1 MITSG
6 GGSSLRGGPVS
17 VSGAI
22 EVAVGLVFTYF
33 VFSSICSGINEGFAR
48 ILNSRGTQLFQTI
61 NGLIGDLDQI
71 EAFWNHDLIASLSK
85 ARSKAGTQQ
94 AAIQALTDKVTKTT
108 DGSIK
113 SSSGRGLTNFR
124 KRRVLPSYISPATV
138 VTVMREV
145 AETVPA
151 APAVQAPEAAAAAP
165 AAQAPTGFLG
175 VLASF
180 DTVLP
185 HDEQRLQAALEKWFN
200 DAMDRLSGWY
210 KRFVQIISVA
220 PGGRCHARLQREH
233 NPCRRRTVAP
243 TNAPG

>member
-1 MITSG
+1 M
-6 GGSSLRGGPVS
+6 S

-71 EAFWNHDLIASLSK
+71 EAFWNHDLIASSK

-113 SSSGRGLTNFR
+113 SSLGRGLTNFR

-138 VTVMREV
+138 VTVLM
-145 AETVPA
+145 
-151 APAVQAPEAAAAAP
+151 
-165 AAQAPTGFLG
+165 
-175 VLASF
+175 
-180 DTVLP
+180 
-185 HDEQRLQAALEKWFN
+185 
-200 DAMDRLSGWY
+200 
-210 KRFVQIISVA
+210 
-220 PGGRCHARLQREH
+220 
-233 NPCRRRTVAP
+233 
-243 TNAPG
+243 